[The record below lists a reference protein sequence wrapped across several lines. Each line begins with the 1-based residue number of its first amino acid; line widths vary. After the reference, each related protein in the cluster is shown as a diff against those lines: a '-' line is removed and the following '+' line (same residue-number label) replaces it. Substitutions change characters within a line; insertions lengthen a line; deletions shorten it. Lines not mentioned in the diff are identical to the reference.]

1 MDAANSLVDGPLVV
15 RRGSEIIRTNAA
27 AQMLM
32 GIRAPLATRDSP
44 IYAAEFWQDH
54 TASVLASREP
64 RVVERKSLDGVA
76 YRIRTVPV
84 GKADIVV
91 DMFEP
96 LATEDRRQARL
107 QHFQDQVEAGQK
119 MASVVRLAGSVAHD
133 LNNVMTAIM
142 GLVWVLRQDLGADH
156 PNLEEV
162 KHVAEALDRGRGLTR
177 ELLEQVR
184 EHRLYKQRFSLVDVV
199 SRVRGLLRVVKPT
212 SVEVAIEI
220 DEELPQLE
228 GDAVAIGH
236 ALMNLCRNALD
247 AMGGGGTLTISANL
261 ECGERRFIAIEVRD
275 TGEGM
280 DADTVAQAAQ
290 PYFSGRLRDRNDRP
304 GLGLAKVQE
313 VAPGHGGELHLQS
326 EPGQGTRARMLLPVR

>member
-1 MDAANSLVDGPLVV
+1 MDAAEALVDRPLVL
-15 RRGSEIIRTNAA
+15 RRGPEILRANEA
-27 AQMLM
+27 AQTLM
-32 GIRAPLATRDSP
+32 GIQAPVPIQDAP
-44 IYAAEFWQDH
+44 IYAAEFWLDH

-84 GKADIVV
+84 GSGDTVADL
-91 DMFEP
+91 FEP

-107 QHFQDQVEAGQK
+107 QHFQDKVEAGQK

-133 LNNVMTAIM
+133 LNNVMTAVM
-142 GLVWVLRQDLGADH
+142 GLVWVLRQDLGPEH
-156 PNLEEV
+156 SSFVEV
-162 KHVAEALDRGRGLTR
+162 ENVSDALDRGRGLTR

-184 EHRLYKQRFSLVDVV
+184 EHRLYKQRFTLLDVV
-199 SRVRGLLRVVKPT
+199 SRVRGLLRVVKPAGVDVA
-212 SVEVAIEI
+212 VEV
-220 DEELPQLE
+220 DEELPQFD

-247 AMGGGGTLTISANL
+247 AMGGGGTLTISAQL
-261 ECGERRFIAIEVRD
+261 ECGERRYLAIEVRD
-275 TGEGM
+275 TGGGM
-280 DADTVAQAAQ
+280 DEQTLAQAAQ
-290 PYFSGRLRDRNDRP
+290 PYFSVRDRNDRP

-313 VAPGHGGELHLQS
+313 IVHGHGGTLSLQS